1 LTKVEYEALLDEID
15 RTKGEFL
22 RDLNKAVGSTFEF
35 VNDFN
40 RTKNLPLLQMDD
52 QAISMIPECAKEWVE
67 MLKCQVDPSI
77 SSDVTQMTDGTRT
90 SNHEQSSVETSPNLP
105 DVDMVTD
112 KDARDEIVEIL
123 RTTEVSMGD
132 AIYTDPGSASAP
144 HFFDDAALG
153 VLLSPFEFSGD
164 ER

>member
-1 LTKVEYEALLDEID
+1 MAKVEYEALLDEID

-35 VNDFN
+35 VSDIS

-67 MLKCQVDPSI
+67 MLKCQVDLSV

-90 SNHEQSSVETSPNLP
+90 NNHERSSVETSANLP
-105 DVDMVTD
+105 DVDMLTD
-112 KDARDEIVEIL
+112 TDTRNDTVETI
-123 RTTEVSMGD
+123 RTTEIIASD
-132 AIYTDPGSASAP
+132 ATSANSGPMSAP
-144 HFFDDAALG
+144 HSFTDLFYSL
-153 VLLSPFEFSGD
+153 VSPSRLSGYEW
-164 ER
+164 